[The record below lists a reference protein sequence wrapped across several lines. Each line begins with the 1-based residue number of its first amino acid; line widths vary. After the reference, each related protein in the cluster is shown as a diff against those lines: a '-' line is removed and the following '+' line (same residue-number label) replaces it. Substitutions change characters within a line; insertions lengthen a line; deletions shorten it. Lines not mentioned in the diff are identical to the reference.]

1 MASSSARR
9 CRGIGSVAICPSGR
23 AAAASRPAAPP
34 AATRPLRPG
43 QRRGRKVSPSRT
55 AEPIA
60 AAPPGHG
67 DIYTAL
73 VGTGLLDQLIALRR
87 RHTALTRGDLTWVA
101 PRTRNYLAYVRSLG
115 DEAFLVECNTS
126 DKPLRRPRTPR
137 VAETLLGARSPRR
150 MRPWEATIG
159 RLHAG

>member
-1 MASSSARR
+1 MTEPTILTVRQILGHFRATLETAR
-9 CRGIGSVAICPSGR
+9 CTG
-23 AAAASRPAAPP
+23 
-34 AATRPLRPG
+34 
-43 QRRGRKVSPSRT
+43 
-55 AEPIA
+55 EPVI
-60 AAPPGHG
+60 
-67 DIYTAL
+67 
-73 VGTGLLDQLIALRR
+73 IALRR

-126 DKPLRRPRTPR
+126 ARPLRRPRGPK
-137 VAETLLGARSPRR
+137 VAETVLGTRSPGR

>member
-1 MASSSARR
+1 VESINRHAALLAAGRSPSSAWDEVLA
-9 CRGIGSVAICPSGR
+9 GSRDHARVPMRWAPDGGFTTGTPWLEGTDDAVGFSASEQ
-23 AAAASRPAAPP
+23 AADPDSVYSWHKA
-34 AATRPLRPG
+34 
-43 QRRGRKVSPSRT
+43 
-55 AEPIA
+55 
-60 AAPPGHG
+60 
-67 DIYTAL
+67 
-73 VGTGLLDQLIALRR
+73 LIALRR